1 MPKVYYGTDD
11 SSESWET
18 HFEQSTAM
26 ELDVERFEN
35 EPNPSTLH
43 EWQVESP
50 KGFCFI
56 LHADPQ
62 VRVRLDALAGPDAEP
77 AVDDALLEAWDRTLQ
92 RADSLGAKAIL
103 LKTPGSLTPGDA
115 NRALLDA
122 FADAVGSDTG
132 PEIIWE
138 PSGMWTIEQTIDAGK
153 EAGLVPAYNPFMAR
167 REEVEFTHGD
177 AAFIITERAAMRRQ
191 FDTFD
196 FENLLSWTQ
205 KYDRLFCMMRG
216 RHRWAHVNH
225 MRTAIE
231 HVER

>member
-11 SSESWET
+11 TSESWET

-26 ELDVERFEN
+26 ELELERFNN
-35 EPNPSTLH
+35 EPKSSTLH
-43 EWQVESP
+43 QWQVESP
-50 KGFCFI
+50 QGFCFI
-56 LHADPQ
+56 LHADPEVQ
-62 VRVRLDALAGPDAEP
+62 SRLNALAGPDAEP
-77 AVDDALLEAWDRTLQ
+77 AIDDALREAWDTTLE
-92 RADSLGAKAIL
+92 RADALGAKAIL

-115 NRALLDA
+115 NRELLQA
-122 FADAVGSDTG
+122 FADAVGPDTD

-138 PSGMWTIEQTIDAGK
+138 PSGMWTIEQTVQAGK
-153 EAGLVPAYNPFMAR
+153 NAGLVPAYDPFLAR

-196 FENLLSWTQ
+196 FENLLGWTR

-216 RHRWAHVNH
+216 RHRWAHVDH
-225 MRTAIE
+225 MRTALE
-231 HVER
+231 HVMR